1 MKKYSILKKS
11 LILVAVL
18 ISLLIT
24 LSLVSNALQ
33 NGYDLFQ
40 KALAK
45 ERGEGDLEEAISLYQ
60 KVVAETKDESLAA
73 KAQLRIGYCF
83 EKLGLKD
90 AQKAFQ
96 KVVDNYPDQQQ
107 EVAVA
112 KGKLASMAKA
122 LDKVPHKPTFRKL
135 RVPTKLSWVMQ
146 FSPDGNK
153 VIFASPSDKK
163 LWMMPLSGKLGSEFP
178 GSPSILNTD
187 DVEVDWS
194 GLAWSGDGKWI
205 VFNEWTKGEKWKEK
219 KGNQGM
225 YIISAEGGKPRKVYE
240 NYRDARIVNYK
251 MSLSPDG
258 KILAFSSVENKECR
272 IHTISVNGGLP
283 KQLVDAQARE
293 PVFSPDGKM
302 IAYVDTKN
310 LGRAGG
316 GLWLIPASSGTPKLV
331 ANAGNASSP
340 TWSPDGDLIAF
351 LDLKSQQICI
361 IPVGEDGAASGE
373 LVKID
378 VPEGEG
384 KGWIMSLAGW
394 TPDNKIGAV
403 FSSPTEFG
411 LYTLPSTGGKA
422 ALVSHGGYP
431 VQPRWS
437 PDGKRIFHTNEIDE
451 GSGDWTRHS
460 LAVVPAEGGKVKT
473 IPIQFDEKMIKPA
486 YGGGNDVSPDGKT
499 IVFAGQSKKDN
510 GWHWQ
515 IWTLPVEGGKPKQ
528 LTQAPASFIN
538 GFPRWSPDGK
548 TIAYVHANADKVYST
563 GFSEVNIYTIP
574 VNGGDPKALTSDSDS
589 AKFGPIAWSPDG
601 KQIAYYSL
609 PDDPD
614 EEDLRAGILKILS
627 VNEGVSRV
635 VGKLQLAH
643 VHIELAWSPDSKRI
657 AYIYGT
663 ESYGKSIRV
672 VSIDNGSTEDIE
684 TGLVD
689 KKICHLDWSSDGD
702 RFVFSG
708 FHGNSPE
715 LWLIEDFLPKEKTKK
730 KSK

>member
-1 MKKYSILKKS
+1 MRSRFFVLGVFALTLFLVSPAYIQQSAQQLYQSGLYKEEVEGELEKAIAIYERILKDFSGNKATAAKALYHIGLCYEKLGKQEAQKAYQR
-11 LILVAVL
+11 LIDEYP
-18 ISLLIT
+18 
-24 LSLVSNALQ
+24 
-33 NGYDLFQ
+33 GQ
-40 KALAK
+40 KREVALAK
-45 ERGEGDLEEAISLYQ
+45 ERLARLTEAI
-60 KVVAETKDESLAA
+60 E
-73 KAQLRIGYCF
+73 
-83 EKLGLKD
+83 
-90 AQKAFQ
+90 
-96 KVVDNYPDQQQ
+96 
-107 EVAVA
+107 
-112 KGKLASMAKA
+112 
-122 LDKVPHKPTFRKL
+122 KVPHKPAFRKL

-146 FSPDGNK
+146 LSPDGKK
-153 VIFASPSDKK
+153 VVFASSSDKK

-178 GSPSILNTD
+178 GAPRILNTD
-187 DVEVDWS
+187 DVEVSWS

-205 VFNEWTKGEKWKEK
+205 VFNEWTQGEKWKEK
-219 KGNQGM
+219 EGNQGM
-225 YIISAEGGKPRKVYE
+225 YIVSAEGGKPKKVHE

-258 KILAFSSVENKECR
+258 KILAFSSVDSDECH
-272 IHTISVNGGLP
+272 IHTISVDGGLP

-316 GLWLIPASSGTPKLV
+316 GLWVTPASNGTPKLV

-340 TWSPDGDLIAF
+340 TWSPGGDMIAF
-351 LDLKSQQICI
+351 LDLDSEQICI
-361 IPVGEDGAASGE
+361 IPVGEDGVASGE

-378 VPEGEG
+378 VPEGTG
-384 KGWIMSLAGW
+384 GIMSLAGW

-403 FSSPTEFG
+403 FRSPTEFG

-422 ALVSHGGYP
+422 ALVSYGGYP

-437 PDGKRIFHTNEIDE
+437 PDGKRIFHTNNLDE
-451 GSGDWTRHS
+451 GSGDWISNS

-473 IPIQFDEKMIKPA
+473 IPIQFEEKMLKPA

-499 IVFAGQSKKDN
+499 IVFAGQSKKDT

-515 IWTLPVEGGKPKQ
+515 IWTLPVAGGKPKQ
-528 LTQAPASFIN
+528 LTQTPASFAN

-548 TIAYVHANADKVYST
+548 TIAYVHARADKVYST
-563 GFSEVNIYTIP
+563 GFSEVNICTIP
-574 VNGGDPKALTSDSDS
+574 VNGGDPKALTSDSDR

-601 KQIAYYSL
+601 KKIAYYSR

-635 VGKLQLAH
+635 VGKIQLAH
-643 VHIELAWSPDSKRI
+643 IHIELAWSPDSKRI
-657 AYIYGT
+657 AYPYGT

-672 VSIDNGSTEDIE
+672 VSIDDGSTEDIE

-689 KKICHLDWSSDGD
+689 KNIFHLDWSSDGD

-708 FHGNSPE
+708 YQGDSPE
-715 LWLIEDFLPKEKTKK
+715 FWLIEDFLPLVKGKK
-730 KSK
+730 

>member
-1 MKKYSILKKS
+1 MSFKKIFILIAFTAAIFMAFGFQNSSEHKVLFEKAKFTMETKGDLKGAIKLFSEIIKKYP
-11 LILVAVL
+11 
-18 ISLLIT
+18 
-24 LSLVSNALQ
+24 
-33 NGYDLFQ
+33 D
-40 KALAK
+40 
-45 ERGEGDLEEAISLYQ
+45 EREY
-60 KVVAETKDESLAA
+60 AA
-73 KAQLRIGYCF
+73 KSQLYIGLCY
-83 EKLGLKD
+83 EKLGLKQ

-96 KVVDNYPDQQQ
+96 KVVDNYPERQE

-112 KGKLASMAKA
+112 KEKLSKLVKLAKA

-135 RVPTKLSWVMQ
+135 RIPTKLSWVMQ
-146 FSPDGNK
+146 LSPDGKK

-205 VFNEWTKGEKWKEK
+205 VFNEWTKGEKRKEK

-225 YIISAEGGKPRKVYE
+225 YIIPAEGGKPRKVYE

-272 IHTISVNGGLP
+272 IHTISVEGGLP

-316 GLWLIPASSGTPKLV
+316 GLWMIPASNGTPKLV
-331 ANAGNASSP
+331 ASAGNASSP
-340 TWSPDGDLIAF
+340 TWSPDGDMIAF
-351 LDLKSQQICI
+351 LDLESEQICI
-361 IPVGEDGAASGE
+361 IPVGEDGTASGE

-384 KGWIMSLAGW
+384 IGWIMSLAGW

-403 FSSPTEFG
+403 FSSPTEIG

-437 PDGKRIFHTNEIDE
+437 PDGKKIFHTNNIDE
-451 GSGDWTRHS
+451 GSGDWVKHA

-473 IPIQFDEKMIKPA
+473 IPIEFDEKMIKPA
-486 YGGGNDVSPDGKT
+486 WGGGNDVSPDGKT
-499 IVFAGQSKKDN
+499 IVFAGQSKKDT

-515 IWTLPVEGGKPKQ
+515 IWTLPVDGGKPKQ
-528 LTQAPASFIN
+528 LTQAPASFID
-538 GFPRWSPDGK
+538 GFPCWSPDGK
-548 TIAYVHANADKVYST
+548 TIAYVRARADKVYST
-563 GFSEVNIYTIP
+563 GFSEVNIYTVS

-601 KQIAYYSL
+601 KQIAYYSF

-614 EEDLRAGILKILS
+614 KEDLRAGILKILS
-627 VNEGVSRV
+627 VDDGVSRAV
-635 VGKLQLAH
+635 REIQVAH
-643 VHIELAWSPDSKRI
+643 AHIELDWSPDNKRI

-672 VSIDNGSTEDIE
+672 VLIDDGSTEDIE

-689 KKICHLDWSSDGD
+689 KKIFHLDWSSDGD

-715 LWLIEDFLPKEKTKK
+715 LWLTEDFLPKEKIQK